1 MFRNVR
7 DYFKSSTDPSDNK
20 DNANEVNN
28 IKNNIKDVAEV
39 NETIC
44 NGSNDSSYLHGPAY
58 EETNDVFKEEKSAE
72 SIFNKNYA
80 SFNNLE
86 NMKNGCNKSN
96 GENNRNGN
104 SLGDVDGDYKNSSSF
119 SSNFDNNA
127 SRGVLAD
134 KESAN
139 NSNEDAVSAYSAS
152 AGDCSA
158 DKVKG
163 DNSKEDSNDNDSN
176 DVTRG
181 ELSSDRGSSTHNDN
195 SRKDKGR
202 LSSSL
207 SDVSVKRRK
216 MAEGDTAE
224 DVVVNVVED
233 SEEGVA
239 EDVVVSVVED
249 SAEGVAEDV
258 VVNVV
263 EDSAEGVA
271 EDVVV
276 NVVEDSAEGVA
287 DMENLVDVDNEEQSV
302 QIAVDADGG
311 PRKVEVKESDVGD
324 SDKGEEPNDGV
335 SSKSCEEKGSPGDA
349 ADAADAASAADAVE
363 ATNAADADDEKV
375 SYLQDKLEL
384 LLAETK
390 RYTEKLSGQRLKM
403 SMQMKANKAR
413 RCALTEKE
421 EDYMLMKDANDDDE
435 TFILKQPDNINGCM
449 KPYQIEGL
457 NWLYQLYR
465 HKINGILA
473 DEMGL
478 GKTLQTISLLCYLRF
493 NKNIKRK
500 SIIICPRSTLDNW
513 YEEIKKWCTE
523 MKAFKYY
530 GSKEQRRELN
540 KKVLHTDYD
549 VLLTTYEIVIKD
561 KSSLY
566 DIDWFFLIIDE
577 AHRIKNDKSVLS
589 SSVRFLKSDN
599 RLLITGT
606 PLHNNLKELWS
617 LLNFLMPKIFDNS
630 EEFDNLFNISK
641 ISTNDNK
648 QNEIIT
654 QLHTILKP
662 FMLRRLKVEV
672 EQSLPP
678 KREIYIFVGMSKLQK
693 KLYSDILSKNIDVI
707 NAMTG
712 SKNQMLNILMQLRKC
727 CNHPYLFDG
736 IEEPPYIEGNHL
748 IETSGKMSLLDKLLP
763 RLKKE
768 NSRVLLFSQ
777 MTRLLDIID
786 DYCRWKNYEYLRIDG
801 STVGDERQIR
811 INQFNEPN
819 SKYFIFLLSTR
830 AGGIGI
836 NLTTADIVILFDSDY
851 NPQMDI
857 QAMDRAHR
865 IGQKKRVIVYRF
877 VTQNSVEEKIVERA
891 AKKLKLD
898 SLIIQKGK
906 LNLNNKENNKQELHD
921 ILNFGAPE
929 VYKTQDIS
937 SISDEDIDIILAD
950 AEKRT
955 MEIEN
960 KLKNLEN
967 IFDLSNISLDGGLNM
982 YNSLGKD
989 GSYESSED
997 DEEYSDSAN
1006 GDEGGGGSSGG
1017 NNLEGMSKKKR
1028 KNINKIRSTI
1038 KKFLK
1043 NNKKNMTFLDLGE
1056 RKSKWKVMNTACGR
1070 TNKKKM
1076 VLQGWRVEA
1085 KGGHDFQFFNNDK
1098 LDELEK
1104 MEEKWNN
1111 YCIREQK
1118 IKDIIQTQV
1127 ELPDFEKILTVHEF
1141 LDIHA
1146 KNIYD
1151 IVNLICP
1158 DIFYENGTNG
1168 EDKEEAV
1175 NGGSG
1180 SAKDVLGGANH
1191 NDNGKDSTRENNN
1204 DDGRDATGKKLVK
1217 RSSSSEN
1224 NDTGYYKGKIV
1235 KLLESKKKLHLVKFK
1250 DKNVKNCYDFFTN
1263 FVKRHIGGES
1273 QNEGS
1278 SSNRKNKKAKK
1289 NVENDISRL
1298 DIDKIKEE
1306 KQELLNQGFSKWN
1319 KAEFN
1324 KLMNGL
1330 IIYGSEDIDFI
1341 YEKYFGNSKKTLEEI
1356 KAYLRVFFRKYHE
1369 VKGGLRLFDKIR
1381 KSDLQRQIIQ
1391 EENDMIANF
1400 VEKQLSDGVD
1410 TIDKLQLPP
1419 SLRYENMHK
1428 DGDALNAASDVKEEK
1443 EKSAPKEEDILYY
1456 ERENKILLWLLY
1468 QEGVVQTKSIHI
1480 LTPYYWSEA
1489 YDFFKYASTP
1499 LENIEYKCRLI
1510 IDAIVGLGKRV
1521 REHASVVYL
1530 RNSKALTGKERRKN

>member
-7 DYFKSSTDPSDNK
+7 EYFKGNNEKNENSDNVTVVDNNK
-20 DNANEVNN
+20 NNVNNLNDVNNVFYNEDNYNNYLDDASYKGINGICREEKVEENNFKKNYESYNDLDNAKKAYNASGEENNKNKDHIGKGLSYENNSSLRNNFPSGSTRIINGNVHAPLVNGDN
-28 IKNNIKDVAEV
+28 KGFYRDDDNN
-39 NETIC
+39 N
-44 NGSNDSSYLHGPAY
+44 NSNYYSNDDCDGNS
-58 EETNDVFKEEKSAE
+58 
-72 SIFNKNYA
+72 
-80 SFNNLE
+80 
-86 NMKNGCNKSN
+86 
-96 GENNRNGN
+96 NGN
-104 SLGDVDGDYKNSSSF
+104 SNG
-119 SSNFDNNA
+119 
-127 SRGVLAD
+127 
-134 KESAN
+134 
-139 NSNEDAVSAYSAS
+139 
-152 AGDCSA
+152 
-158 DKVKG
+158 
-163 DNSKEDSNDNDSN
+163 NSKDVKNIGNRMYNDEGIVRSGLSNDKSSCCLNEN
-176 DVTRG
+176 GKKEMRT
-181 ELSSDRGSSTHNDN
+181 LSSKNTF
-195 SRKDKGR
+195 
-202 LSSSL
+202 L
-207 SDVSVKRRK
+207 KRRK
-216 MAEGDTAE
+216 LTETEETSELGEANGVIKEGENKKDEAQEIKNEKYTKSE
-224 DVVVNVVED
+224 IPNEGIYERENSSTELDSTNNKDIVNINNVCKNNND
-233 SEEGVA
+233 SGE
-239 EDVVVSVVED
+239 
-249 SAEGVAEDV
+249 
-258 VVNVV
+258 
-263 EDSAEGVA
+263 
-271 EDVVV
+271 
-276 NVVEDSAEGVA
+276 
-287 DMENLVDVDNEEQSV
+287 NEE
-302 QIAVDADGG
+302 
-311 PRKVEVKESDVGD
+311 KV
-324 SDKGEEPNDGV
+324 N
-335 SSKSCEEKGSPGDA
+335 
-349 ADAADAASAADAVE
+349 
-363 ATNAADADDEKV
+363 
-375 SYLQDKLEL
+375 YLQDKLEL
-384 LLAETK
+384 LLSETK
-390 RYTEKLSGQRLKM
+390 RFTEKLSGQRLKVNTQ
-403 SMQMKANKAR
+403 SKSKKSG
-413 RCALTEKE
+413 RCAMTEKE
-421 EDYMLMKDANDDDE
+421 EDYMLLKDANEDDE
-435 TFILKQPDNINGCM
+435 SFIIKQPNNINGCM

-513 YEEIKKWCTE
+513 YEEIKKWCSE
-523 MKAFKYY
+523 MKALKYY
-530 GSKEQRRELN
+530 GNKEQRKELN

-561 KSSLY
+561 KCALY
-566 DIDWFFLIIDE
+566 DIDWFFLVIDE

-589 SSVRFLKSDN
+589 SSVRFLKSEN

-648 QNEIIT
+648 QSEIIT

-906 LNLNNKENNKQELHD
+906 LNLNMKENNKQELHN

-955 MEIEN
+955 LEIEN
-960 KLKNLEN
+960 KLKSLEN

-982 YNSLGKD
+982 YNDLDKD
-989 GSYESSED
+989 GSGESSY
-997 DEEYSDSAN
+997 EECSDSV
-1006 GDEGGGGSSGG
+1006 GVDGKGSSEG
-1017 NNLEGMSKKKR
+1017 NNLSGVKKKG

-1056 RKSKWKVMNTACGR
+1056 RKSKWKVMNTAGTR

-1076 VLQGWRVEA
+1076 VLHGWRAEA
-1085 KGGHDFQFFNNDK
+1085 RGGHDFQFFNNEK

-1104 MEEKWNN
+1104 IEERWNIHRMN
-1111 YCIREQK
+1111 EQK
-1118 IKDIIQTQV
+1118 VKDIIEAQAKK
-1127 ELPDFEKILTVHEF
+1127 ENFEKIINFSDF

-1146 KNIYD
+1146 KDIYD
-1151 IVNLICP
+1151 IINLTYP
-1158 DIFYENGTNG
+1158 TIFEEYNNEEEE
-1168 EDKEEAV
+1168 EDEEDH
-1175 NGGSG
+1175 NINDNNLFPYNHNHG
-1180 SAKDVLGGANH
+1180 SATTTTTANNYHNSKNNYNH
-1191 NDNGKDSTRENNN
+1191 NHEQRNVKNSTGCSDNSTE
-1204 DDGRDATGKKLVK
+1204 
-1217 RSSSSEN
+1217 
-1224 NDTGYYKGKIV
+1224 YFKGKI
-1235 KLLESKKKLHLVKFK
+1235 LRLMESRKKLNMIKFR
-1250 DKNVKNCYDFFTN
+1250 DKNVKSCFDYIAN
-1263 FVKRHIGGES
+1263 FIKRHLGETNNDS
-1273 QNEGS
+1273 GNS
-1278 SSNRKNKKAKK
+1278 KKNKKNKK
-1289 NVENDISRL
+1289 KKKKGDDDISNI
-1298 DIDKIKEE
+1298 DIEKVKSE
-1306 KQELLNQGFSKWN
+1306 KQELLKEGFSKWN
-1319 KAEFN
+1319 KAEYN

-1330 IIYGSEDIDFI
+1330 IIYGCDEIEYI
-1341 YEKYFGNSKKTLEEI
+1341 YEKYFRNSKKSMEDI
-1356 KAYLRVFFRKYHE
+1356 RAYLRVFFRKYNQ
-1369 VKGGLRLFDKIR
+1369 VKGGIRLFDKIQ
-1381 KSDLQRQIIQ
+1381 KSDMQRQLIQ
-1391 EENDMIANF
+1391 EENDLIANF
-1400 VEKQLSDGVD
+1400 VEKQLSEGVD
-1410 TIDKLQLPP
+1410 AIDKLELPSNLSYDYILKP
-1419 SLRYENMHK
+1419 EDTLYMTEE
-1428 DGDALNAASDVKEEK
+1428 VKEEK
-1443 EKSAPKEEDILYY
+1443 EKEKNNSNDEEILYY
-1456 ERENKILLWLLY
+1456 KRENKILLWLLY
-1468 QEGVVQTKSIHI
+1468 QEGVVQIKNIHI

-1489 YDFFKYASTP
+1489 YNFFKYASTP
-1499 LENIEYKCRLI
+1499 LENIEYRCRLI
-1510 IDAIVGLGKRV
+1510 VDAIVEQGRRNTKVSSTKEKR
-1521 REHASVVYL
+1521 
-1530 RNSKALTGKERRKN
+1530 KT

>member
-7 DYFKSSTDPSDNK
+7 DYFKNNNEGEENEDNNVSKSGDQQCENGMHNTSYK
-20 DNANEVNN
+20 DM
-28 IKNNIKDVAEV
+28 
-39 NETIC
+39 NET
-44 NGSNDSSYLHGPAY
+44 NGLQNEG
-58 EETNDVFKEEKSAE
+58 E
-72 SIFNKNYA
+72 SG
-80 SFNNLE
+80 L
-86 NMKNGCNKSN
+86 
-96 GENNRNGN
+96 
-104 SLGDVDGDYKNSSSF
+104 
-119 SSNFDNNA
+119 
-127 SRGVLAD
+127 
-134 KESAN
+134 
-139 NSNEDAVSAYSAS
+139 
-152 AGDCSA
+152 
-158 DKVKG
+158 
-163 DNSKEDSNDNDSN
+163 DNSKDPLSSEANLNEQKRDDGNVSNDINMSGSNSWNDKETS
-176 DVTRG
+176 
-181 ELSSDRGSSTHNDN
+181 ELEKTKQSYNEMDSRTCDEDNGIDGSE
-195 SRKDKGR
+195 
-202 LSSSL
+202 L
-207 SDVSVKRRK
+207 KRRK
-216 MAEGDTAE
+216 INDTEELENENNKEE
-224 DVVVNVVED
+224 DQDNNEAVNEEI
-233 SEEGVA
+233 SEEK
-239 EDVVVSVVED
+239 
-249 SAEGVAEDV
+249 
-258 VVNVV
+258 VN
-263 EDSAEGVA
+263 
-271 EDVVV
+271 
-276 NVVEDSAEGVA
+276 
-287 DMENLVDVDNEEQSV
+287 
-302 QIAVDADGG
+302 
-311 PRKVEVKESDVGD
+311 
-324 SDKGEEPNDGV
+324 
-335 SSKSCEEKGSPGDA
+335 
-349 ADAADAASAADAVE
+349 
-363 ATNAADADDEKV
+363 
-375 SYLQDKLEL
+375 YLQQKLEQ

-390 RYTEKLSGQRLKM
+390 RYTEKLSGQRI
-403 SMQMKANKAR
+403 QMNTQAKRDKSR
-413 RCALTEKE
+413 RCAMTEKE
-421 EDYMLMKDANDDDE
+421 EDYVLLKEADDDDD
-435 TFILKQPDNINGCM
+435 TLIIKQPRNISGCM

-523 MKAFKYY
+523 MKPFKYY
-530 GSKEQRRELN
+530 GSKDQRKELN
-540 KKVLHTDYD
+540 KTVLHSDYD

-561 KSSLY
+561 KSALY
-566 DIDWFFLIIDE
+566 DIDWFFLVIDE

-589 SSVRFLKSDN
+589 SSVRFLKSEN

-648 QNEIIT
+648 QSEIIT

-786 DYCRWKNYEYLRIDG
+786 DYCRWKKYEYLRIDG

-811 INQFNEPN
+811 INKFNEPN

-955 MEIEN
+955 IEIEK

-967 IFDLSNISLDGGLNM
+967 IFDLTNISLDGGLNM
-982 YNSLGKD
+982 YNNLEKEESDDSSDED
-989 GSYESSED
+989 GSDED
-997 DEEYSDSAN
+997 DEEDDEDDENESE
-1006 GDEGGGGSSGG
+1006 GDG
-1017 NNLEGMSKKKR
+1017 NNLDNQVGEDGIVDETLKKK
-1028 KNINKIRSTI
+1028 KKKKKKKKLNKSRSTI

-1043 NNKKNMTFLDLGE
+1043 NNKKHMIFLDLGE
-1056 RKSKWKVMNTACGR
+1056 RKSKWKVMNTACTK
-1070 TNKKKM
+1070 TNKKKII
-1076 VLQGWRVEA
+1076 LCGWKAEA
-1085 KGGHDFQFFNNDK
+1085 RGGHDFQFFNNEK

-1104 MEEKWNN
+1104 IEEKWNN
-1111 YCIREQK
+1111 YHINQQK
-1118 IKDIIQTQV
+1118 IKEIVEAQT
-1127 ELPDFEKILTVHEF
+1127 EKEDFEKIVNIHEF
-1141 LDIHA
+1141 LTHHA
-1146 KNIYD
+1146 KDIYNLINLINPNILNDANTGDSTEEKDGAKNLEEDGNEGGRRSSDFNGAVNIYSK
-1151 IVNLICP
+1151 N
-1158 DIFYENGTNG
+1158 NGMSSESRNNDVKNG
-1168 EDKEEAV
+1168 E
-1175 NGGSG
+1175 S
-1180 SAKDVLGGANH
+1180 KDM
-1191 NDNGKDSTRENNN
+1191 DNEF
-1204 DDGRDATGKKLVK
+1204 
-1217 RSSSSEN
+1217 
-1224 NDTGYYKGKIV
+1224 YKSKII
-1235 KLLESKKKLHLVKFK
+1235 KLLETKKKMNMIRFRE
-1250 DKNVKNCYDFFTN
+1250 KNVKSCYEYMIN
-1263 FVKRHIGGES
+1263 FIKKNLVP
-1273 QNEGS
+1273 
-1278 SSNRKNKKAKK
+1278 SSNGDAGTASNNKKNKNNNKK
-1289 NVENDISRL
+1289 VKKEVSDDISTI
-1298 DIDKIKEE
+1298 DIEEIKME
-1306 KQELLNQGFSKWN
+1306 KQKLLKQGFAKWN

-1324 KLMNGL
+1324 KLMSAL
-1330 IIYGSEDIDFI
+1330 IIHGCDNIDYI
-1341 YEKYFGNSKKTLEEI
+1341 YEKYFLNSKKSMEDI
-1356 KAYLRVFFRKYHE
+1356 KSYLKVFFRKYDQ
-1369 VKGGLRLFDKIR
+1369 VKGGIRLFEKIR
-1381 KSDLQRQIIQ
+1381 NSDLQRQIIQ
-1391 EENDMIANF
+1391 EENDMIANY
-1400 VEKQLSDGVD
+1400 VEKQLANGVD

-1419 SLRYENMHK
+1419 SFRYENVYIQPEPVNTT
-1428 DGDALNAASDVKEEK
+1428 GGANDAVEKVSEE
-1443 EKSAPKEEDILYY
+1443 EILYF

-1480 LTPYYWSEA
+1480 LTPYYWAET
-1489 YDFFKYASTP
+1489 YNFFKYATTP
-1499 LENIEYKCRLI
+1499 LENIEYRCRLI
-1510 IDAIVGLGKRV
+1510 VDAIMELNRKNIK
-1521 REHASVVYL
+1521 SS
-1530 RNSKALTGKERRKN
+1530 NSKERRRG

>member
-7 DYFKSSTDPSDNK
+7 DYFKSSNEKSENSENGAVDGGNNESEGNANGVNDGSGERGPLYDEANQADYLNEGSYKNVGDICKEEVRTGNNFRKKYDSYSDL
-20 DNANEVNN
+20 DNAKKGCSTSDEDSR
-28 IKNNIKDVAEV
+28 KNKNFVTNGDTYKKSEQFASNCEISASCAVSDA
-39 NETIC
+39 
-44 NGSNDSSYLHGPAY
+44 GSNDGKDFSG
-58 EETNDVFKEEKSAE
+58 E
-72 SIFNKNYA
+72 S
-80 SFNNLE
+80 E
-86 NMKNGCNKSN
+86 NERDAADPEG
-96 GENNRNGN
+96 
-104 SLGDVDGDYKNSSSF
+104 KNSS
-119 SSNFDNNA
+119 
-127 SRGVLAD
+127 RRD
-134 KESAN
+134 KHKLDLSDEALKRRKLTEATAVDEEGEENKINGDGEEEAVDKEKPVEENPDESAN
-139 NSNEDAVSAYSAS
+139 SP
-152 AGDCSA
+152 
-158 DKVKG
+158 
-163 DNSKEDSNDNDSN
+163 
-176 DVTRG
+176 
-181 ELSSDRGSSTHNDN
+181 
-195 SRKDKGR
+195 
-202 LSSSL
+202 
-207 SDVSVKRRK
+207 
-216 MAEGDTAE
+216 
-224 DVVVNVVED
+224 
-233 SEEGVA
+233 SEEK
-239 EDVVVSVVED
+239 
-249 SAEGVAEDV
+249 
-258 VVNVV
+258 VN
-263 EDSAEGVA
+263 
-271 EDVVV
+271 
-276 NVVEDSAEGVA
+276 
-287 DMENLVDVDNEEQSV
+287 
-302 QIAVDADGG
+302 
-311 PRKVEVKESDVGD
+311 
-324 SDKGEEPNDGV
+324 
-335 SSKSCEEKGSPGDA
+335 
-349 ADAADAASAADAVE
+349 
-363 ATNAADADDEKV
+363 
-375 SYLQDKLEL
+375 YLQEKLQQL
-384 LLAETK
+384 LSETK
-390 RYTEKLSGQRLKM
+390 RYTEKLVGQRVKM
-403 SMQMKANKAR
+403 SVQSKGNKTR
-413 RCALTEKE
+413 RCAMTEKE
-421 EDYMLMKDANDDDE
+421 EDYMLLKDANEEDE
-435 TFILKQPDNINGCM
+435 TFIMKQPANINGCM

-513 YEEIKKWCTE
+513 YQEIKKWCTQ

-540 KKVLHTDYD
+540 KNVLHTDYD

-561 KSSLY
+561 KSALF
-566 DIDWFFLIIDE
+566 DIDWFFLVIDE

-589 SSVRFLKSDN
+589 SSVRFLRSEN

-641 ISTNDNK
+641 ISSNDNK
-648 QNEIIT
+648 QSEIIT

-672 EQSLPP
+672 EQCLPP
-678 KREIYIFVGMSKLQK
+678 KREIYVFVGMSKLQK

-777 MTRLLDIID
+777 MTRVLDIID

-865 IGQKKRVIVYRF
+865 IGQKKKVIVYRF

-982 YNSLGKD
+982 YNNLTKD
-989 GSYESSED
+989 GSEGSS
-997 DEEYSDSAN
+997 DEEYTDSEDGEEDEEDEEGN
-1006 GDEGGGGSSGG
+1006 YSEGDHIEGQAGGAGG
-1017 NNLEGMSKKKR
+1017 IDGVVKKKKKKK
-1028 KNINKIRSTI
+1028 KNFNKIRSTI

-1043 NNKKNMTFLDLGE
+1043 NNKKNMAFLDLGE
-1056 RKSKWKVMNTACGR
+1056 RKSKWKVMNSTS
-1070 TNKKKM
+1070 NKIIKKKIE
-1076 VLQGWRVEA
+1076 LHGWRAEA
-1085 KGGHDFQFFNNDK
+1085 RGGHDFQFFNNAK

-1104 MEEKWNN
+1104 LEERWKKYRISEDKIRTIIDAQSEEK
-1111 YCIREQK
+1111 
-1118 IKDIIQTQV
+1118 
-1127 ELPDFEKILTVHEF
+1127 DFDKYINFSDF
-1141 LDIHA
+1141 LDLHA
-1146 KNIYD
+1146 KNIYE
-1151 IVNLICP
+1151 IINLIYP
-1158 DIFYENGTNG
+1158 NIFDEHTEEEGAGEPSANGA
-1168 EDKEEAV
+1168 E
-1175 NGGSG
+1175 GGS
-1180 SAKDVLGGANH
+1180 AN
-1191 NDNGKDSTRENNN
+1191 NQDGTSKTEEVVGEASDSLSEVQQV
-1204 DDGRDATGKKLVK
+1204 KK
-1217 RSSSSEN
+1217 
-1224 NDTGYYKGKIV
+1224 KII
-1235 KLLESKKKLHLVKFK
+1235 KLFESKKKLNMVRFRDRSVKVCYEYIT
-1250 DKNVKNCYDFFTN
+1250 NV
-1263 FVKRHIGGES
+1263 VKRHLGENS
-1273 QNEGS
+1273 NNE
-1278 SSNRKNKKAKK
+1278 SNSNKKSKSSK
-1289 NVENDISRL
+1289 PVRKSVDHDLVNI
-1298 DIDKIKEE
+1298 DIDQIRNEKE
-1306 KQELLNQGFSKWN
+1306 KLLKEGFAKWN

-1324 KLMNGL
+1324 KLMSGL
-1330 IIYGSEDIDFI
+1330 IIYGSDDIEFI
-1341 YEKYFGNSKKTLEEI
+1341 QEKYFGNSKKTLEDI
-1356 KAYLRVFFRKYHE
+1356 RAYLRVFFRKYNQ
-1369 VKGGLRLFDKIR
+1369 VKGGKRLFDKIQ
-1381 KSDLQRQIIQ
+1381 KSDLQRQLIQ
-1391 EENDMIANF
+1391 EENDLIANF

-1410 TIDKLQLPP
+1410 TIDKLELPP
-1419 SLRYENMHK
+1419 NLCYEHLQKLEEPPNPPT
-1428 DGDALNAASDVKEEK
+1428 GEVKEEK
-1443 EKSAPKEEDILYY
+1443 ETKNAMSEEEIAYY

-1468 QEGVVQTKSIHI
+1468 QEGVVHTKSIHI
-1480 LTPYYWSEA
+1480 LTPYYWA
-1489 YDFFKYASTP
+1489 QAQDFFKYASTP
-1499 LENIEYKCRLI
+1499 YEHIEYRCRLI
-1510 IDAIVGLGKRV
+1510 VDA
-1521 REHASVVYL
+1521 VVQMSR
-1530 RNSKALTGKERRKN
+1530 RNSKASSSKEKKK

>member
-1 MFRNVR
+1 MFRNVC
-7 DYFKSSTDPSDNK
+7 DYFKSANEKSENGEKEAADGGNNK
-20 DNANEVNN
+20 GDGNANGVTDESGERGTLCDEANQEDYPNEECYKNVGDICKEEASTENNFKKNYESYNDLDNVRKGSSTSDEESRKNRDPVSNGDSGKYIEPFVNN
-28 IKNNIKDVAEV
+28 CEVSASCAVRDSLGESANEHNAVDPEGRSGSGGGDIGSRRDKHKLDLGDEALKRRKLAECEAAEAV
-39 NETIC
+39 EAAEAAEAAEAVENA
-44 NGSNDSSYLHGPAY
+44 HA
-58 EETNDVFKEEKSAE
+58 EEDEKSSE
-72 SIFNKNYA
+72 
-80 SFNNLE
+80 
-86 NMKNGCNKSN
+86 GT
-96 GENNRNGN
+96 
-104 SLGDVDGDYKNSSSF
+104 
-119 SSNFDNNA
+119 
-127 SRGVLAD
+127 AD
-134 KESAN
+134 KELPAEENLEEGAN
-139 NSNEDAVSAYSAS
+139 NPP
-152 AGDCSA
+152 
-158 DKVKG
+158 
-163 DNSKEDSNDNDSN
+163 
-176 DVTRG
+176 
-181 ELSSDRGSSTHNDN
+181 
-195 SRKDKGR
+195 
-202 LSSSL
+202 
-207 SDVSVKRRK
+207 
-216 MAEGDTAE
+216 
-224 DVVVNVVED
+224 
-233 SEEGVA
+233 SEE
-239 EDVVVSVVED
+239 
-249 SAEGVAEDV
+249 
-258 VVNVV
+258 
-263 EDSAEGVA
+263 
-271 EDVVV
+271 
-276 NVVEDSAEGVA
+276 
-287 DMENLVDVDNEEQSV
+287 
-302 QIAVDADGG
+302 
-311 PRKVEVKESDVGD
+311 KV
-324 SDKGEEPNDGV
+324 
-335 SSKSCEEKGSPGDA
+335 
-349 ADAADAASAADAVE
+349 
-363 ATNAADADDEKV
+363 T
-375 SYLQDKLEL
+375 YLQEKLEQL
-384 LLAETK
+384 LSETK

-403 SMQMKANKAR
+403 NMQSKANKTR
-413 RCALTEKE
+413 RCAMTEKE
-421 EDYMLMKDANDDDE
+421 EDYMLLKDANEEDE
-435 TFILKQPDNINGCM
+435 TFIIKQPANINGCM

-465 HKINGILA
+465 HRINGILA

-513 YEEIKKWCTE
+513 YQEIKKWCTE

-540 KKVLHTDYD
+540 KNVLHTDYD

-561 KSSLY
+561 KSALF
-566 DIDWFFLIIDE
+566 DIDWFFLVIDE

-589 SSVRFLKSDN
+589 SSVRFLRSEN

-641 ISTNDNK
+641 ISSNDNK

-678 KREIYIFVGMSKLQK
+678 KREIYVFVGMSKLQK

-777 MTRLLDIID
+777 MTRVLDIID

-865 IGQKKRVIVYRF
+865 IGQKKKVIVYRF

-906 LNLNNKENNKQELHD
+906 LNLNHKENNKQELHD

-982 YNSLGKD
+982 YNDLAKD
-989 GSYESSED
+989 GSEDSS
-997 DEEYSDSAN
+997 DEEYSDSEE
-1006 GDEGGGGSSGG
+1006 GEEEDEEERDYSEG
-1017 NNLEGMSKKKR
+1017 NVPEGQAAADGAGIHGVPKKKKKKK
-1028 KNINKIRSTI
+1028 KNLNKIRSTI

-1056 RKSKWKVMNTACGR
+1056 RKSKWKVIQSTSNKI
-1070 TNKKKM
+1070 NKKKTE
-1076 VLQGWRVEA
+1076 LQGWKAEA
-1085 KGGHDFQFFNNDK
+1085 RGGHDFQFFNNAK

-1104 MEEKWNN
+1104 LEERWSK
-1111 YCIREQK
+1111 YRVSQDKIRKIIDAQSDQK
-1118 IKDIIQTQV
+1118 
-1127 ELPDFEKILTVHEF
+1127 DFEKYINFSDF
-1141 LDIHA
+1141 LDRHG
-1146 KNIYD
+1146 KNIYE
-1151 IVNLICP
+1151 IINLIYP
-1158 DIFYENGTNG
+1158 NIFDEHRDEEGTGDPSINGA
-1168 EDKEEAV
+1168 E
-1175 NGGSG
+1175 GGSA
-1180 SAKDVLGGANH
+1180 SNQDGANKTA
-1191 NDNGKDSTRENNN
+1191 GEVVATEATDSVSEVQQM
-1204 DDGRDATGKKLVK
+1204 KK
-1217 RSSSSEN
+1217 
-1224 NDTGYYKGKIV
+1224 KII
-1235 KLLESKKKLHLVKFK
+1235 KLFEAKKKLSMVRFR
-1250 DKNVKNCYDFFTN
+1250 DKNVKVCYEYLTN
-1263 FVKRHIGGES
+1263 FVKRHLGDNNS
-1273 QNEGS
+1273 NEIS
-1278 SSNRKNKKAKK
+1278 SSKKSKSSKPVRKGVDHDLV
-1289 NVENDISRL
+1289 NV
-1298 DIDKIKEE
+1298 DIDQIRSEKEE
-1306 KQELLNQGFSKWN
+1306 LLKEGFAKWN
-1319 KAEFN
+1319 KAEYN
-1324 KLMNGL
+1324 KLMSGL
-1330 IIYGSEDIDFI
+1330 IVYGSDEIEFI
-1341 YEKYFGNSKKTLEEI
+1341 HEKYFGNSKKTLEDI
-1356 KAYLRVFFRKYHE
+1356 RAYLRVFFRRYNQ
-1369 VKGGLRLFDKIR
+1369 VKGGKRLFDKIQ
-1381 KSDLQRQIIQ
+1381 KSDLQRQLIQ
-1391 EENDMIANF
+1391 EENDLIANF

-1410 TIDKLQLPP
+1410 TIDKLELPP
-1419 SLRYENMHK
+1419 NLCYEHVQKVEEPPNPT
-1428 DGDALNAASDVKEEK
+1428 GEVKEEK
-1443 EKSAPKEEDILYY
+1443 ETKPAMSEEEIAYY

-1468 QEGVVQTKSIHI
+1468 QQGVVHTKSIHI
-1480 LTPYYWSEA
+1480 LTPYYWA
-1489 YDFFKYASTP
+1489 QAQDFFKYASTP
-1499 LENIEYKCRLI
+1499 FENIEYRCRLI
-1510 IDAIVGLGKRV
+1510 VDA
-1521 REHASVVYL
+1521 VVQMNR
-1530 RNSKALTGKERRKN
+1530 RNSKASNSKEKKK

>member
-1 MFRNVR
+1 MFRNVC
-7 DYFKSSTDPSDNK
+7 DYFKSANEKSENCEKGAADGGNNKSDGNANGVNDESAERGTLCDEANQEDYLNEGSYKNIGDIYKEEASTENNFKKNYDSYNDLDNDRKGCSTSDEESRKNK
-20 DNANEVNN
+20 DLVSNGDTCKNSEPFVNN
-28 IKNNIKDVAEV
+28 CEISASCAVSDVIGESNVDAESGSGALGS
-39 NETIC
+39 NA
-44 NGSNDSSYLHGPAY
+44 GSNDGRNFSCESENERDVLDPEGRSSSRRDKHKLDQSDEALKRRKLTEAGEAAEEAAVVAGEAAPAVA
-58 EETNDVFKEEKSAE
+58 EEGEENKTKGDGEEIVENAHVEHDEKAIEGEEAAVDKEQPVEEK
-72 SIFNKNYA
+72 
-80 SFNNLE
+80 LE
-86 NMKNGCNKSN
+86 
-96 GENNRNGN
+96 
-104 SLGDVDGDYKNSSSF
+104 
-119 SSNFDNNA
+119 
-127 SRGVLAD
+127 
-134 KESAN
+134 ESAN
-139 NSNEDAVSAYSAS
+139 PP
-152 AGDCSA
+152 
-158 DKVKG
+158 
-163 DNSKEDSNDNDSN
+163 
-176 DVTRG
+176 
-181 ELSSDRGSSTHNDN
+181 
-195 SRKDKGR
+195 
-202 LSSSL
+202 
-207 SDVSVKRRK
+207 
-216 MAEGDTAE
+216 
-224 DVVVNVVED
+224 
-233 SEEGVA
+233 SEEK
-239 EDVVVSVVED
+239 
-249 SAEGVAEDV
+249 
-258 VVNVV
+258 VN
-263 EDSAEGVA
+263 
-271 EDVVV
+271 
-276 NVVEDSAEGVA
+276 
-287 DMENLVDVDNEEQSV
+287 
-302 QIAVDADGG
+302 
-311 PRKVEVKESDVGD
+311 
-324 SDKGEEPNDGV
+324 
-335 SSKSCEEKGSPGDA
+335 
-349 ADAADAASAADAVE
+349 
-363 ATNAADADDEKV
+363 
-375 SYLQDKLEL
+375 YLQEKLEQL
-384 LLAETK
+384 LSETK

-403 SMQMKANKAR
+403 SVQSKANRTR
-413 RCALTEKE
+413 RCAMTEKE
-421 EDYMLMKDANDDDE
+421 EDYMLLKDANEEDE
-435 TFILKQPDNINGCM
+435 TFIIKQPANINGCM

-465 HKINGILA
+465 HRINGILA

-513 YEEIKKWCTE
+513 YQEIKKWCTE

-540 KKVLHTDYD
+540 KNVLHTDYD

-561 KSSLY
+561 KSALF
-566 DIDWFFLIIDE
+566 DIDWFFLVIDE

-589 SSVRFLKSDN
+589 SSVRFLRSEN

-641 ISTNDNK
+641 ISLNDNK
-648 QNEIIT
+648 QSEIIT

-678 KREIYIFVGMSKLQK
+678 KREIYVFVGMSKLQK

-736 IEEPPYIEGNHL
+736 IEEPPYVEGNHL

-777 MTRLLDIID
+777 MTRVLDIID

-865 IGQKKRVIVYRF
+865 IGQKKKVIVYRF

-982 YNSLGKD
+982 YNDLAKD
-989 GSYESSED
+989 GSEESS
-997 DEEYSDSAN
+997 DEEYSDSEDGEEEEENKNYSEGEHLEGQEGA
-1006 GDEGGGGSSGG
+1006 EGGDIHGVT
-1017 NNLEGMSKKKR
+1017 KKKKKKK
-1028 KNINKIRSTI
+1028 KNLNKIRSTI

-1056 RKSKWKVMNTACGR
+1056 RKSKWKVMNSTSNKI
-1070 TNKKKM
+1070 NKKKM
-1076 VLQGWRVEA
+1076 ELHGWRVEA
-1085 KGGHDFQFFNNDK
+1085 RGGHDFQFFNNAK
-1098 LDELEK
+1098 LDELERL
-1104 MEEKWNN
+1104 EERLSK
-1111 YCIREQK
+1111 YRVTQDKIRKIIDAQSEQK
-1118 IKDIIQTQV
+1118 
-1127 ELPDFEKILTVHEF
+1127 DFEKYINFSDF
-1141 LDIHA
+1141 LDRHG
-1146 KNIYD
+1146 KNIYE
-1151 IVNLICP
+1151 IINLIYP
-1158 DIFYENGTNG
+1158 NIFDEHTDEEGAGDPSGNGA
-1168 EDKEEAV
+1168 E
-1175 NGGSG
+1175 GGSANNQDG
-1180 SAKDVLGGANH
+1180 ASKTGDVVDGASKAG
-1191 NDNGKDSTRENNN
+1191 DVV
-1204 DDGRDATGKKLVK
+1204 DGASKAGDVVDGA
-1217 RSSSSEN
+1217 SDSSSEVQQM
-1224 NDTGYYKGKIV
+1224 KKKII
-1235 KLLESKKKLHLVKFK
+1235 KLFESKKKLSMVRFR
-1250 DKNVKNCYDFFTN
+1250 DKNVKVCYEYLTN
-1263 FVKRHIGGES
+1263 FVKRHLGE
-1273 QNEGS
+1273 S
-1278 SSNRKNKKAKK
+1278 SSNENSNSKKSKSSKPARKSIDHDLI
-1289 NVENDISRL
+1289 NV
-1298 DIDKIKEE
+1298 DIDQIRNEKEE
-1306 KQELLNQGFSKWN
+1306 LLKEGFAKWN

-1324 KLMNGL
+1324 KLMSGL
-1330 IIYGSEDIDFI
+1330 IDYGSEDIEFI
-1341 YEKYFGNSKKTLEEI
+1341 HEKYFGNSKKTLEDI
-1356 KAYLRVFFRKYHE
+1356 RAYLRVFFRRYNQ
-1369 VKGGLRLFDKIR
+1369 VKGGKRFFDKIQ
-1381 KSDLQRQIIQ
+1381 KSDLQRQLIQ
-1391 EENDMIANF
+1391 EENDLIANF
-1400 VEKQLSDGVD
+1400 VEKQLSNGVD
-1410 TIDKLQLPP
+1410 TIDKLELPP
-1419 SLRYENMHK
+1419 NLCYEHVQKLEEPPNPT
-1428 DGDALNAASDVKEEK
+1428 GEVKEEK
-1443 EKSAPKEEDILYY
+1443 ETKNAMSEEEIAYF

-1468 QEGVVQTKSIHI
+1468 QQGVVHTKSIHI
-1480 LTPYYWSEA
+1480 LTPYYWA
-1489 YDFFKYASTP
+1489 QAQDFFKYASTP
-1499 LENIEYKCRLI
+1499 FENIEYRCRLI
-1510 IDAIVGLGKRV
+1510 VDA
-1521 REHASVVYL
+1521 VVQMNR
-1530 RNSKALTGKERRKN
+1530 RNSKATSSKEKKR